1 MTKSKLEQLIDRH
14 LQGKTTPEE
23 TRLIENFYHK
33 LILQEPEWE
42 EFEEQDHEVIGKRL
56 YQKIKKKIRVN
67 SPGKW
72 YRIPAAAAIFILMI
86 FAFLYW
92 GQKNKEVQE
101 FSDSEIEKMIS
112 AGSGQRS
119 ILLSD
124 GTYILLSP
132 GATLTYPLKF
142 TNSRKVSLTGEA
154 WFDVQRDDHHPFQV
168 ITDEVTTTVLGTS
181 FQINTNPETS
191 KVEVKVTSG
200 RVQVTAQD
208 KEIAV
213 LEKDEQLEYQ
223 AGQYKIEREG
233 PISDLTTL
241 PLPEPGSWKLANIT
255 MGEAVSFIEKRWNT
269 TIEFENMEI
278 RDCPLYASFNADDT
292 MEDVLMILCE
302 VSHSKYRQEE
312 GIIKIYGQGCEI
324 KREPME

>member
-1 MTKSKLEQLIDRH
+1 MTKSELEHIIDRY
-14 LQGKTTPEE
+14 LAGNATE
-23 TRLIENFYHK
+23 
-33 LILQEPEWE
+33 
-42 EFEEQDHEVIGKRL
+42 HEVRTIEQFYETMSKPEMEWKDSDKIKIRERL
-56 YQKIKKKIRVN
+56 YRKIISRAQRKSIRLRYQI
-67 SPGKW
+67 S
-72 YRIPAAAAIFILMI
+72 AAAAILLIVGVSY
-86 FAFLYW
+86 FLW
-92 GQKNKEVQE
+92 KPFSEQTELGSADHKEIVVTAEDDQKSV
-101 FSDSEIEKMIS
+101 
-112 AGSGQRS
+112 
-119 ILLSD
+119 LLSD
-124 GTYILLSP
+124 GTYILLSK
-132 GATLTYPLKF
+132 GSTISYSDHFNLHRQIK
-142 TNSRKVSLTGEA
+142 LTGEA

>member
-1 MTKSKLEQLIDRH
+1 MTKSKLEQLIDRY
-14 LQGKTTPEE
+14 LQGVTTDEE
-23 TRLIENFYHK
+23 TKLVEDFYRK
-33 LILQEPEWE
+33 MIFQETERDESE
-42 EFEEQDHEVIGKRL
+42 ESDQEEIGKRL
-56 YQKIKKKIRVN
+56 YQKIEKKIRKN
-67 SPGKW
+67 PHGKW
-72 YRIPAAAAIFILMI
+72 YRIPAAAAILILMI
-86 FAFLYW
+86 MAFLYW
-92 GQKNKEVQE
+92 GQEEQVQE
-101 FSDSEIEKMIS
+101 ISNVEIEKIIS

-119 ILLSD
+119 VLLSD
-124 GTYILLSP
+124 GTYILLNP

-154 WFDVQRDDHHPFQV
+154 WFDVQPDDHLPFHV
-168 ITDEVTTTVLGTS
+168 ITDEITTTVLGTS

-200 RVQVTAQD
+200 RVQVSAQD

-223 AGQYKIEREG
+223 AGTYKIERES
-233 PISDLTTL
+233 PVSDMTTL

-312 GIIKIYGQGCEI
+312 GAIKIYGQGCNI
-324 KREPME
+324 KRAPME